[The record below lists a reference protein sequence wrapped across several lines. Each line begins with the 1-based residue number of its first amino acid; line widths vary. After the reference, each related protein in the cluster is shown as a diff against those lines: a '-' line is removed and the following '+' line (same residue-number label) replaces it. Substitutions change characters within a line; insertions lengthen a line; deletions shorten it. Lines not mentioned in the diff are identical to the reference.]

1 MLPGIASPVI
11 QAAALHQYPPV
22 APEWGHPLLTPYGK
36 TIRVPASAFA
46 KLRRLGAFL
55 GKSNRLSPRIYQLI
69 RPEFD
74 CITEGLGRLLGKDLS
89 GPSWVLC
96 ACKDCQRRAEESDR
110 TALPGRNPLDDEST
124 SALVREI
131 VRKRK
136 YS

>member
-1 MLPGIASPVI
+1 VI

-22 APEWGHPLLTPYGK
+22 VPEWGHPLLTPDGK

-46 KLRRLGAFL
+46 KLRKLGAFL

-69 RPEFD
+69 QPEFD
-74 CITEGLGRLLGKDLS
+74 CIAEGLGRLLGEDLS

-96 ACKDCQRRAEESDR
+96 TCKSCQNRVTESDQ
-110 TALPGRNPLDDEST
+110 TKLPGRNPLDDARAEEI
-124 SALVREI
+124 VREI
-131 VRKRK
+131 VRKTK